1 MAPPR
6 KANLKI
12 KKFGCRSQVLLK
24 TFAVRQKSNK
34 IGAHMAKAELKTKE
48 SEASVD
54 AFLNKLA
61 ETRLIAA

>member
-1 MAPPR
+1 
-6 KANLKI
+6 
-12 KKFGCRSQVLLK
+12 
-24 TFAVRQKSNK
+24 
-34 IGAHMAKAELKTKE
+34 MAKAELKTKE